1 MNCIDIVK
9 LNKWIKD
16 KHILCDIDLSIS
28 KGASI
33 GFVGANGSG
42 KTMLLRAIAGLLHLD
57 SGSIIYHRPMTKGVI
72 IENPAFLNDLT
83 GFDNLR
89 YLASFRG
96 IISDAHI
103 RQVME
108 NVLLDPDDRRKVKT
122 YSLGMKQKLAIAQAI
137 MESPE
142 LLILDEPTRGL
153 DEESVLCV
161 RALLHTLKDSGV
173 TILLSSHNKED
184 ILSICDQVLTI
195 DNGALVS

>member
-1 MNCIDIVK
+1 
-9 LNKWIKD
+9 
-16 KHILCDIDLSIS
+16 
-28 KGASI
+28 
-33 GFVGANGSG
+33 
-42 KTMLLRAIAGLLHLD
+42 
-57 SGSIIYHRPMTKGVI
+57 
-72 IENPAFLNDLT
+72 
-83 GFDNLR
+83 
-89 YLASFRG
+89 
-96 IISDAHI
+96 
-103 RQVME
+103 ME

-161 RALLHTLKDSGV
+161 RALLHTLRDSGV

>member
-1 MNCIDIVK
+1 MNCIEIVK

-57 SGSIIYHRPMTKGVI
+57 SGSIIYHRPMAKGVI

-83 GFDNLR
+83 GFDNLQ

-161 RALLHTLKDSGV
+161 RALLHTLRDSGV